1 MTKREQIATE
11 LLAAIIIASHGK
23 AMIIAAQGKAMNTLI
38 QKSVILA
45 DELIEELDAT
55 EEYHGPD
62 IKVV

>member
-11 LLAAIIIASHGK
+11 LLAA
-23 AMIIAAQGKAMNTLI
+23 MIIAAQGKAMNTLVE
-38 QKSVILA
+38 KSVILA
-45 DELIEELDAT
+45 DELIDELDAT

>member
-1 MTKREQIATE
+1 M
-11 LLAAIIIASHGK
+11 IIAS
-23 AMIIAAQGKAMNTLI
+23 QGKAMNTLI

>member
-11 LLAAIIIASHGK
+11 LLAA
-23 AMIIAAQGKAMNTLI
+23 MIIAAQGKAMNTLVE
-38 QKSVILA
+38 KSVILA
-45 DELIEELDAT
+45 DQLIEELDAT